1 MRKIINKFS
10 FPGLLSRILNKSNIN
25 KILIIFIVGLT
36 SRIIINYIY
45 NINVFIDYFN
55 KVSIIYYILMSTFI
69 VLVHE
74 VVTYFDVNIIPSCI
88 FDNIK
93 YVMSMNSK
101 VFNYM
106 KLKNIYLYFFT
117 NKLHMTQAYSYDNIK
132 ENLSEND
139 LNTKVLTRSTK
150 SISSHNNKNSSH
162 GSNSSTNSD
171 ITRTNNVRANNVR
184 ANRIN
189 NSNGVSN
196 WVINTNNNQNEI
208 SSQNNELDRRV
219 YSSDVLFTFDAL
231 PSTEASRS
239 ASPNRRLYTPDPNS
253 NFTTPSTMTPLFP
266 SSTPSINSQSVNR
279 LESNTPN
286 AMFSHYPVRGT
297 DNPGNTNSTNVDSSY
312 RDSYRL
318 PNTTYVPNNS
328 NSGSISAS
336 VSTQPISSTQHVD
349 QKTTPSVDQTTPS
362 LQNVNQTYSSFPNSY
377 ELAATYAPISTDSNQ
392 VPTTRALINNP
403 RPAQTQSYVT
413 TSNSINWEYYKNQV
427 EDNFHSRGHSSKIVV
442 SEGIVIPDKEI
453 VIPDKGI
460 KGKLKVCFRYLDEK
474 MHSADS
480 IYVTFRDKSKRKF
493 IWNLWESK
501 SGNYE
506 SYKDFKESWDPDTS
520 IWSEIK
526 NRTRKDMRADI
537 EAIIGVNRNTR
548 GTLANIRQNR
558 IEPTRTTREV
568 RNLVRDNDPFN
579 NHTSSV
585 NDSARIRNNNAA
597 NSSNTE
603 DPERKHKRKHSHSNS
618 SSNHGSNHNHS
629 HRHKRSHSH
638 GKSHNH
644 ERRRK

>member
-10 FPGLLSRILNKSNIN
+10 FPGLLSKILNKSNIN

-106 KLKNIYLYFFT
+106 KSKKNFTISSISKKLNNIYLDFFT
-117 NKLHMTQAYSYDNIK
+117 NKLHMTQAYFYDNIK

-150 SISSHNNKNSSH
+150 STSSHNNNKNSSH

-171 ITRTNNVRANNVR
+171 ITRTSNVRANNVR

-208 SSQNNELDRRV
+208 SSQNNEQDRRI
-219 YSSDVLFTFDAL
+219 YSSDVLFTLDAL
-231 PSTEASRS
+231 PNTEASRS
-239 ASPNRRLYTPDPNS
+239 SSPNRRLYTPDPNS

-266 SSTPSINSQSVNR
+266 SSAPSINTVNSQSLNI
-279 LESNTPN
+279 LESHTPIRN
-286 AMFSHYPVRGT
+286 T

-377 ELAATYAPISTDSNQ
+377 ELATTYVPNSNNSNQ
-392 VPTTRALINNP
+392 VYSNRALINNP
-403 RPAQTQSYVT
+403 RPRQTCT
-413 TSNSINWEYYKNQV
+413 TFSHVDWDDLRNQV
-427 EDNFHSRGHSSKIVV
+427 QTNFDTVGYS
-442 SEGIVIPDKEI
+442 DKEV

-480 IYVTFRDKSKRKF
+480 IYVTFKDKSKRQF
-493 IWNLWESK
+493 IWTLWESK

-506 SYKDFKESWDPDTS
+506 SYKDFKESWDPNTS
-520 IWSEIK
+520 IFKEIK
-526 NRTRKDMRADI
+526 NRTHKDMRADI

-548 GTLANIRQNR
+548 GTLGNIRQNR

-585 NDSARIRNNNAA
+585 NDTARIRNNNAA

-603 DPERKHKRKHSHSNS
+603 DPERRHKRKHSHSNS

-629 HRHKRSHSH
+629 HSHRHKRSHSH